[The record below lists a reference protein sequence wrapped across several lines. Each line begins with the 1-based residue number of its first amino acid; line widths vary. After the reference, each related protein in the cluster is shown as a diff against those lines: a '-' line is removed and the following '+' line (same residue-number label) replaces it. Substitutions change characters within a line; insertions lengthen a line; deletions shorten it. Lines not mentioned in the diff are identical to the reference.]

1 MSRCR
6 RTARS
11 SCRDGAS
18 PGSGGR
24 GERGKS
30 LEAEPALVGR
40 AYGGELPLLA
50 VASVGAPAALFHES
64 AVRERE
70 QAPLLDLGLA
80 EGGGEHTL
88 DDLERGPRRCE
99 EHLVAATGEPER
111 TADTPCDVDDV
122 GLALVDPRGRH
133 DADQLLEEARRGP
146 VRVDER
152 EDDLGVDRHLRVV
165 PLDPVAREELLVVR
179 DDPVVDPCDAAVADR
194 MIVRRDRGV
203 ALRVVTNVDQR
214 LARGMREDNVLEQG
228 ARSGLLLVDDERA
241 ARAVGVADGVG
252 ATLGDTGEECL
263 RGERAVHPRRVAE
276 GVASDAAHAVA
287 HHERPGGA
295 RPHRSRKA
303 VSKMFG
309 FRRAIPPAGVAAEK
323 CLKRGTRTADT
334 SLVEH
339 AAEPLFDAAH
349 EAHDEIE
356 TGEPVQDPLKL
367 YVRAIGDGRLLTPAE
382 ERELARRKD
391 EGDEVARRR
400 LVESNLRLVMSIT
413 RNYTRA
419 DVPLLDLI
427 QEGNLGLMRAVDKFD
442 WTMGFKLSTYATW
455 WIRQA
460 VQRALAE
467 QSRTIR
473 LPVHIADQVRRVQ
486 RARRA
491 LGQQLSRDPTFDEIA
506 AEVDLTPLRVSE
518 LLDLVQDHVSLET
531 PVGDGESVMSDLIED
546 PNAAGPEAETAL
558 RLRSTELAR
567 ALAQLKPRLQKV
579 LVLRY
584 GLDGSGGRTLEQV
597 GAELG
602 ITRERVRQLETRAL
616 RELRHA
622 APGLELY
629 LRA

>member
-1 MSRCR
+1 
-6 RTARS
+6 
-11 SCRDGAS
+11 
-18 PGSGGR
+18 
-24 GERGKS
+24 
-30 LEAEPALVGR
+30 
-40 AYGGELPLLA
+40 
-50 VASVGAPAALFHES
+50 
-64 AVRERE
+64 
-70 QAPLLDLGLA
+70 
-80 EGGGEHTL
+80 
-88 DDLERGPRRCE
+88 
-99 EHLVAATGEPER
+99 
-111 TADTPCDVDDV
+111 
-122 GLALVDPRGRH
+122 
-133 DADQLLEEARRGP
+133 
-146 VRVDER
+146 
-152 EDDLGVDRHLRVV
+152 
-165 PLDPVAREELLVVR
+165 
-179 DDPVVDPCDAAVADR
+179 
-194 MIVRRDRGV
+194 
-203 ALRVVTNVDQR
+203 
-214 LARGMREDNVLEQG
+214 
-228 ARSGLLLVDDERA
+228 
-241 ARAVGVADGVG
+241 
-252 ATLGDTGEECL
+252 
-263 RGERAVHPRRVAE
+263 
-276 GVASDAAHAVA
+276 
-287 HHERPGGA
+287 
-295 RPHRSRKA
+295 
-303 VSKMFG
+303 
-309 FRRAIPPAGVAAEK
+309 
-323 CLKRGTRTADT
+323 
-334 SLVEH
+334 VEH
-339 AAEPLFDAAH
+339 AAEPLFDPAQ
-349 EAHDEIE
+349 ETHDEVEI
-356 TGEPVQDPLKL
+356 GEPVQDPLKL
-367 YVRAIGDGRLLTPAE
+367 YVRAIGDGRLLTPVE

-391 EGDEVARRR
+391 EGDDGARRR

-506 AEVDLTPLRVSE
+506 AEVELTPLRVSE

-567 ALAQLKPRLQKV
+567 ALAQLKPRLQRV

-616 RELRHA
+616 RELRQT
-622 APGLELY
+622 APSLELY
-629 LRA
+629 LQA